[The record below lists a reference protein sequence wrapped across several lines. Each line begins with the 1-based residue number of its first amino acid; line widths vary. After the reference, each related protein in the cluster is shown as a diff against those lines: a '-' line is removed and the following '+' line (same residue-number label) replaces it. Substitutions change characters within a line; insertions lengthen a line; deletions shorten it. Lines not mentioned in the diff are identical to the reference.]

1 MPGKFQNKYRIPSA
15 RASWWDYGRN
25 AAYFVTICTQGRV
38 CYFGDIVVETRL
50 IVSLQQSTSSQFI
63 ASPLGKIAQSC
74 WNEIPQHFPYVQ
86 LDSFVVM
93 PNHVHGIIIINKS
106 NNAND
111 LTDNATEN
119 VTVAGNA
126 NMADNANMVTG
137 TDVETRLIASLQSSG
152 QQSSE
157 QQKTIGGFAGNKNPM
172 LNNNLSRVIRWYKGR
187 ITFESHKIHADFAW
201 QPRYYEHII
210 RNDQSYQKISDYIIN
225 NPVKWDDDK
234 LYFQ

>member
-1 MPGKFQNKYRIPSA
+1 MPGKFQNKYRIPSV
-15 RASWWDYGRN
+15 RASWWDYSRN

-38 CYFGDIVVETRL
+38 CYFGDIVETQL
-50 IVSLQQSTSSQFI
+50 IL
-63 ASPLGKIAQSC
+63 SPLGKIAQSC

-111 LTDNATEN
+111 LTE
-119 VTVAGNA
+119 NA
-126 NMADNANMVTG
+126 NVNV
-137 TDVETRLIASLQSSG
+137 SPQSMINT
-152 QQSSE
+152 E
-157 QQKTIGGFAGNKNPM
+157 RQKTIGGFAGNKNPM
-172 LNNNLSRVIRWYKGR
+172 LNNNLSRIIRWCKGR
-187 ITFESHKIHADFAW
+187 ITFESRKIHADFAW

-210 RNDQSYQKISDYIIN
+210 RNEQSYQKISDYIIN

-234 LYFQ
+234 FYLQ

>member
-25 AAYFVTICTQGRV
+25 AAYFVTICTQSRV
-38 CYFGDIVVETRL
+38 CYFGDIMETQL
-50 IVSLQQSTSSQFI
+50 IL
-63 ASPLGKIAQSC
+63 SPLGKIAQSC

-111 LTDNATEN
+111 LMDNATEN
-119 VTVAGNA
+119 VTV
-126 NMADNANMVTG
+126 ADNANMVTG
-137 TDVETRLIASLQSSG
+137 TDVETRLIASLQSSK
-152 QQSSE
+152 QQSSG

>member
-1 MPGKFQNKYRIPSA
+1 
-15 RASWWDYGRN
+15 
-25 AAYFVTICTQGRV
+25 
-38 CYFGDIVVETRL
+38 
-50 IVSLQQSTSSQFI
+50 
-63 ASPLGKIAQSC
+63 LGKIAQSC

-111 LTDNATEN
+111 LMDNATEN
-119 VTVAGNA
+119 VTV
-126 NMADNANMVTG
+126 ADNANMVTG
-137 TDVETRLIASLQSSG
+137 TDVETRLIASLQSSK
-152 QQSSE
+152 QQSSG